1 MRVAGA
7 WRGFMDLVDLMDLM
21 DNVGGAMGYPVG
33 LQGAGWW
40 DAGADLSQGYARQLD
55 GNGGVRNCGGVAL
68 VSDLSDK
75 SDKSDKMGAP
85 LYTPWVC
92 CTAIYGSEARCA
104 VGVIIAIGAPIT
116 QSHNSHNSHN
126 SHIKRRPTRHCK

>member
-68 VSDLSDK
+68 VSDLSDL
-75 SDKSDKMGAP
+75 SDLSDKMGTSR
-85 LYTPWVC
+85 YTPWVC
-92 CTAIYGSEARCA
+92 SAAVGWDVGGRCA
-104 VGVIIAIGAPIT
+104 AGVMQQADLPQGYARQLDGCGGMQAAGA
-116 QSHNSHNSHN
+116 
-126 SHIKRRPTRHCK
+126 